1 MGRYDR
7 YYSEF
12 PPYVPVAERR
22 RQAARAV
29 AAAQRKGTALSPVQ
43 IEGRAIARTFW
54 GKAWCTNLEAYSDFY
69 NRLARGRS
77 YVRDGRV
84 MDLQITKGKIV
95 ARVIG
100 SSIYTVNIAIRAL
113 DRPRW
118 EVVLGHCSG
127 QIDSLVE
134 LLQGKFSRSVMEV
147 ITCRDRGL
155 FPANV
160 VHARLRATVA
170 TSGSRARLLL
180 DPALG

>member
-7 YYSEF
+7 HYGEF

-22 RQAARAV
+22 RQADKAV
-29 AAAQRKGTALSPVQ
+29 AAAQRKGTVLNPVR
-43 IEGRAIARTFW
+43 IEGSTIARTFW

-77 YVRDGRV
+77 YVRAGRV
-84 MDLQITKGKIV
+84 MDLQITKGRIA

-100 SSIYTVNIAIRAL
+100 SSLYTVNIVIRAL

-127 QIDSLVE
+127 QIDSLDNP
-134 LLQGKFSRSVMEV
+134 LFRRLDAAARS
-147 ITCRDRGL
+147 
-155 FPANV
+155 
-160 VHARLRATVA
+160 
-170 TSGSRARLLL
+170 
-180 DPALG
+180 